1 MVMVMVEER
10 VEEGSGSVAEAA
22 KDRATEAE
30 AAEVGCEAEANEEE
44 GLAVARVATGGVA
57 AKMAVE
63 EKGVGWEVVGKV
75 VASVALAER
84 EGEAK
89 GAEGTEAALAE
100 ERVAAAMA
108 MEVMEVVAVEVAME
122 AAVPEGVGKAVVV
135 RVAAEKAAAGMVEAV
150 K

>member
-30 AAEVGCEAEANEEE
+30 AAEVGAEANEEE

-89 GAEGTEAALAE
+89 GAEETEEALVE

-108 MEVMEVVAVEVAME
+108 MEVMEVVA
-122 AAVPEGVGKAVVV
+122 KAL
-135 RVAAEKAAAGMVEAV
+135 EDMGSEAV
-150 K
+150 AT

>member
-1 MVMVMVEER
+1 M
-10 VEEGSGSVAEAA
+10 A
-22 KDRATEAE
+22 KDRAMEVE
-30 AAEVGCEAEANEEE
+30 VAEVGGEAEANEEE

-75 VASVALAER
+75 LASVALAAR

-89 GAEGTEAALAE
+89 GAEETEAAMAE
-100 ERVAAAMA
+100 EKVAAAMA

-122 AAVPEGVGKAVVV
+122 AAVTEGVRKAVMV
-135 RVAAEKAAAGMVEAV
+135 RVATANPTARRHSL
-150 K
+150 